1 MKART
6 ILQGCGAGVLFAFP
20 YVWQMLSP
28 DHIIF
33 YHSDSPATSIVWARL
48 IDFGIVIVTA
58 TLLFACL
65 EWKNA
70 AHALSLV
77 WALVAAKLASLL
89 LYLFPVVTGRSMT
102 YWGTGRAFWIALSS
116 ALALRLFRPT
126 AYRVLARGSSLVLAA
141 AGFCAFWMLP
151 QLMYFGL
158 RRPVLASP
166 LTLAAAAQ
174 RPLSPSGQRIVWLLF
189 DELSFYQTFD
199 HRYPGLA
206 MPAFDRLRSES
217 VSFENLRPAG
227 YFTDHVVPSLFLGQV
242 VKDIHSDLDGNLW
255 LRTSGETRWHR
266 FDAQATLFGDA
277 SHRGWT
283 TGVAGWFNPYCRI
296 LAGTLDSCYSRIG
309 TEEVDGAAA
318 QNSLFQNVELPIE
331 GKMRALEHRPSIAV
345 EEHEED
351 FQAVMHEADALIR
364 DETIRFLFIH
374 LPVPHPPGIYDRQTG
389 RIRTGG
395 TYIDNLALA
404 DRVLEEL
411 TSSLNGTA
419 SGSNTTLI
427 VSSDHSWRI
436 PLWRPAPG
444 WTKEEEAASQGKFDT
459 RPVLL
464 IHFPSQSAQV
474 RIAEPFDQIHL
485 HEILE
490 RMIHGEM
497 HSPQE
502 VQSSVGRMSIV
513 GRRNETGALP

>member
-20 YVWQMLSP
+20 YIWRLLSP
-28 DHIIF
+28 YRIAF
-33 YHSDSPATSIVWARL
+33 YHSESPATSIIWARL
-48 IDFGIVIVTA
+48 IDLALLSVAA
-58 TLLFACL
+58 TVLFAYL
-65 EWKNA
+65 ERKNA
-70 AHALSLV
+70 ADALSLV
-77 WALVAAKLASLL
+77 WALVAAKLVSLVVY
-89 LYLFPVVTGRSMT
+89 LYPAATGRSIP
-102 YWGTGRAFWIALSS
+102 YLGTGTAFWIALSS
-116 ALALRLFRPT
+116 ALALRFFRPT
-126 AYRVLARGSSLVLAA
+126 AYRALAHGSSLVLAGI
-141 AGFCAFWMLP
+141 GFCTIWMVP

-158 RRPVLASP
+158 RRPALASP
-166 LTLAAAAQ
+166 TTLPAVAEDH
-174 RPLSPSGQRIVWLLF
+174 RSDSGQRIVWLLF
-189 DELSFYQTFD
+189 DELSLYQTFA

-206 MPAFDRLRSES
+206 MPAFNRMRSES

-227 YFTDHVVPSLFLGQV
+227 YFTDHVVPSLLLGHI

-255 LRTSGETRWHR
+255 LTSSGQTGWQR

-277 SHRGWT
+277 RHAGWT
-283 TGVAGWFNPYCRI
+283 TGVAGWYNPYCRI
-296 LAGTLDSCYSRIG
+296 LAGTLDFCYSRIG
-309 TEEVDGAAA
+309 TAEPDGAAS
-318 QNSLFQNVELPIE
+318 QNSLLQNVELPIE
-331 GKMRALEHRPSIAV
+331 SKIRSLEHKPSIGAV
-345 EEHEED
+345 QHEQD
-351 FQAVMHEADALIR
+351 FQATMNQAYALIR
-364 DETIRFLFIH
+364 DEKIRFLFIH
-374 LPVPHPPGIYDRQTG
+374 LPVPHPPGIYDRKTG
-389 RIRTGG
+389 QIRAGG

-419 SGSNTTLI
+419 AGSNTTLI

-444 WTKEEEAASQGKFDT
+444 WTREEEAASQGKFDT

-464 IHFPSQSAQV
+464 IHFPAQSAEV
-474 RIAEPFDQIHL
+474 RIAEPFDQVHL

-502 VQSSVGRMSIV
+502 VQSWVSDMSTV
-513 GRRNETGALP
+513 GRRNDTGALP